1 MRERGCCIY
10 VWGKSE
16 RERDR
21 RLDGGSKDV
30 GVTLMKKTVEK
41 GRSEQGMREE
51 ALP

>member
-1 MRERGCCIY
+1 MERREEL
-10 VWGKSE
+10 SE
-16 RERDR
+16 CERDR

-30 GVTLMKKTVEK
+30 GVTLMKKVEK

>member
-1 MRERGCCIY
+1 MFGKRANAREIE
-10 VWGKSE
+10 V
-16 RERDR
+16 
-21 RLDGGSKDV
+21 DGGSKDV